1 MSLSMLMFLLMAA
14 VALLLVAVLV
24 IRSMLRGRLRGM
36 RSRSTDIGGL
46 PPLPEAVGD
55 PVIPP
60 ATGRYVGS
68 ALGPGR
74 LARIADH
81 DELDEA
87 VLTRYAEGI
96 MVERSGSRPI
106 WIPAESIVAILTEDQ
121 TLTIRW
127 RLPSG
132 MQVDTG
138 FRGDDRRKIADWL
151 KESTR

>member
-14 VALLLVAVLV
+14 VALCLVAVLV
-24 IRSMLRGRLRGM
+24 IRSMLRGRLRTM

-46 PPLPEAVGD
+46 PPLPETVGD

-81 DELDEA
+81 EDLDEA
-87 VLTRYAEGI
+87 VLTRYADGI
-96 MVERSGSRPI
+96 MVERAGSRPI
-106 WIPAESIVAILTEDQ
+106 WIPAESLVTILAEDD

-138 FRGDDRRKIADWL
+138 FRGDDRREYGAWL
-151 KESTR
+151 EESTQ